1 MRKNEQ
7 GIYLTLAALALLAAA
22 PVLPVFS
29 SDSPEK
35 KNEAAPER
43 QILPLKGK
51 VHKTDT
57 EGPSPEDLNQC
68 PGTMQH
74 YSFPPS
80 GYEPRETDRR
90 SEAGKVLF
98 LKLACKQCHA
108 VDGDGGEMGP
118 PLDGIGGHRGK
129 EWLMDRLLDPE
140 KQMKEFAD
148 VFGGRPNIMPHTG
161 VSKKQARLIVDYLL
175 TIPEPGGGFLVT
187 AHGSAGND
195 DKSDGEG
202 FKPAPES
209 EASERGRSLF
219 FNMHCAAC
227 HSTDGTKSRFGP
239 DLSGIGARRS
249 KKRLEKILFGAVRAR
264 VMKDQVKGL
273 DEGQVGD
280 LQAFLMTLPPAGYK
294 APAGYKE

>member
-1 MRKNEQ
+1 MKKTEQ
-7 GIYLTLAALALLAAA
+7 AIFLTLAALALLATA
-22 PVLPVFS
+22 PALPVFS
-29 SDSPEK
+29 SDSKEK
-35 KNEAAPER
+35 TEDPPAR

-80 GYEPRETDRR
+80 GYEPRKTDRR

-98 LKLACKQCHA
+98 RKLACKQCHA
-108 VDGDGGEMGP
+108 VAGDGGELGP

-140 KQMKEFAD
+140 KQTKEFAE

-161 VSKKQARLIVDYLL
+161 VSKKQARLIADYLL

-187 AHGSAGND
+187 AHPGSGKDDGKTDND
-195 DKSDGEG
+195 T
-202 FKPAPES
+202 FKPAAVS

-227 HSTDGTKSRFGP
+227 HSIDGTKSRFGP

-280 LQAFLMTLPPAGYK
+280 LQAFLMTLPPADK
-294 APAGYKE
+294 SN